1 MLVCRFI
8 TDHFAGYLSVSL
20 RDHLISYLAGRLR
33 ELLTGQVAGHLLQVH
48 FASHLLMGNLG
59 GHPYIAVHIG
69 PACGHIANS
78 MALKNCSIWLNI
90 SAMGYI

>member
-1 MLVCRFI
+1 MSPCGTPIV
-8 TDHFAGYLSVSL
+8 
-20 RDHLISYLAGRLR
+20 
-33 ELLTGQVAGHLLQVH
+33 VH

-78 MALKNCSIWLNI
+78 MALKNRSIWLNI
-90 SAMGYI
+90 